1 MSVADVIN
9 VVSTTCR
16 TSIEY
21 LGRGRIEH
29 WKNSVR
35 AIGKNGYSF
44 KPCILALQV
53 FSFVPFWLLESKS
66 NGLAERFCFYFIH

>member
-1 MSVADVIN
+1 MIDIAFSRFFKLCTGKILLDSIIDIRLIYAVRLLINSAMSVADVIN

-29 WKNSVR
+29 
-35 AIGKNGYSF
+35 
-44 KPCILALQV
+44 
-53 FSFVPFWLLESKS
+53 
-66 NGLAERFCFYFIH
+66 

>member
-1 MSVADVIN
+1 MIDIAFSRFFKLCTGKILLDSIIDIRLIYAVRLLINSAMSVVDVIN

-29 WKNSVR
+29 
-35 AIGKNGYSF
+35 
-44 KPCILALQV
+44 
-53 FSFVPFWLLESKS
+53 
-66 NGLAERFCFYFIH
+66 

>member
-1 MSVADVIN
+1 MIDITFSRFFKLCTGKILLDSIIDIRLIYAVRLLINSAMSVADVIN

-29 WKNSVR
+29 
-35 AIGKNGYSF
+35 
-44 KPCILALQV
+44 
-53 FSFVPFWLLESKS
+53 
-66 NGLAERFCFYFIH
+66 